1 MKLVVDMHQRSEN
14 WKKSMVEGWLFDEDQ
29 GNIAK
34 YPSENSND
42 GKLENS
48 PKWNCNGKFGQ
59 ALEFDG
65 NQKNYIEVGNL
76 EISGSV
82 TLTL

>member
-1 MKLVVDMHQRSEN
+1 
-14 WKKSMVEGWLFDEDQ
+14 MVEEWLFDEDRE
-29 GNIAK
+29 NIAK
-34 YPSENSND
+34 YSSENSND
-42 GKLENS
+42 GTLENS
-48 PKWNCNGKFGQ
+48 PKSNSTSKSGQ

-82 TLTL
+82 ALILWAKPNNASMKIG

>member
-1 MKLVVDMHQRSEN
+1 
-14 WKKSMVEGWLFDEDQ
+14 MVEGWIFDEDQ

-82 TLTL
+82 TLIL